1 MAIPTAYRPTPIP
14 ALEGSVPIVDPKTGL
29 PTQEFLLAYNQ
40 FRTYIN
46 GGNRVI
52 PCSASTTSNK
62 ITLTPNDA
70 SPLLEG
76 YRDYEIFVFTA
87 DATSDGDVTA
97 TVVPESGVLDTLP
110 VYDDVSTQTTTAGIT
125 DGDVYALVFSDALNS
140 GSGGFKKL
148 G

>member
-1 MAIPTAYRPTPIP
+1 MTIPTAYRPTPIP

-29 PTQEFLLAYNQ
+29 PTQEFLLAYDR
-40 FRTYIN
+40 FRTYVN

-76 YRDYEIFVFTA
+76 YRDYDVFIFEA
-87 DATSDGDVTA
+87 DATSDGVVTA
-97 TVVPESGVLDTLP
+97 TVVPMSGVLDTIK
-110 VYDDVSTQTTTAGIT
+110 VYDDVSTQTTTGGIV
-125 DGDVYALVFSDALNS
+125 DGDIYALIFADSLDSAN
-140 GSGGFKKL
+140 GGFKKL